1 MDKMRI
7 GGSEPKFCK
16 GGADAGHGAQ
26 AVCRR
31 CGVENSVKSSR
42 IVNGTV
48 VEQVACNIFSRE
60 SD

>member
-16 GGADAGHGAQ
+16 GGADAGHGAE
-26 AVCRR
+26 AMCRR